1 MDFALSPNG
10 LLVHDR
16 KDWPCA
22 ICRPEKISDSWGYCL
37 CLDCAHGLV
46 AAAGAGYEG
55 ARALL
60 DDVTDALA
68 TLEHQ
73 MHPSPVSVN

>member
-1 MDFALSPNG
+1 MEYGMSPNG
-10 LLVHDR
+10 LTVHSR

-22 ICRPEKISDSWGYCL
+22 ICRPGACAESRGFWL
-37 CLDCAHGLV
+37 CANCAHGMIHAV
-46 AAAGAGYEG
+46 EAGVEG

-68 TLEHQ
+68 ILEFQ
-73 MHPSPVSVN
+73 PGSMAPPI